1 MLGRALENGTREFE
15 SFVAQHDVKTIPGTR
30 SIIIVDIHQVGTSCG
45 FSVPYY
51 EFKGHREILN
61 EGMKRRDDKFK
72 AGLSKES
79 IPRYWAFKNAFSM
92 DHMPA
97 MKQAIELGRKEHIKP
112 MKKMVGPF
120 APVTDYKIPQ
130 GVSVEVAVMIAVVS
144 LIIGALLALYG
155 KSAVAPVGGFKIP
168 VVNTSSIA
176 LDGVLKKLHGI

>member
-1 MLGRALENGTREFE
+1 MEYGTKEFE
-15 SFVAQHDVKTIPGTR
+15 SFVAKHEVKTIPGTR

-97 MKQAIELGRKEHIKP
+97 MKQAVELGRKENIKP

-120 APVTDYKIPQ
+120 APRTDYRSRQ
-130 GVSVEVAVMIAVVS
+130 AVSVELAVVIAVVS
-144 LIIGALLALYG
+144 LLIGALLALYG
-155 KSAVAPVGGFKIP
+155 TSAVAPVGGLRIP
-168 VVNTSSIA
+168 VVNASSIT
-176 LDGVLKKLHGI
+176 LDGVLGKLHGI